1 MLHCPGRQTRSFRN
15 TLCTSFLAL
24 REKVIQKTPKR
35 GVHAQQ
41 WELAIRKVTI
51 LYCAVLVHTSH
62 PIAACHIGPTP
73 YSETGVGISSVTRV
87 VVTPF
92 RRQRKQVGFH
102 TIKKTPSSTTDAST
116 HTTEATACAQR
127 ITIHPPPP
135 VRADGR
141 LPAYLSD
148 FPEPN
153 LLRREPDQ
161 RPSTAE
167 TTHTLPSSAIK
178 GNFRA

>member
-1 MLHCPGRQTRSFRN
+1 MR
-15 TLCTSFLAL
+15 A
-24 REKVIQKTPKR
+24 
-35 GVHAQQ
+35 
-41 WELAIRKVTI
+41 
-51 LYCAVLVHTSH
+51 
-62 PIAACHIGPTP
+62 PTP
-73 YSETGVGISSVTRV
+73 
-87 VVTPF
+87 
-92 RRQRKQVGFH
+92 RRLLLVPNESRY
-102 TIKKTPSSTTDAST
+102 T
-116 HTTEATACAQR
+116 
-127 ITIHPPPP
+127 PPP